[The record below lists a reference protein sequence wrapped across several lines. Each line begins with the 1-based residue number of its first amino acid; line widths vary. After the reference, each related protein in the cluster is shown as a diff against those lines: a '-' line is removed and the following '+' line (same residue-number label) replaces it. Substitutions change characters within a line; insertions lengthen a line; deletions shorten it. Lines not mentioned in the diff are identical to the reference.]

1 VRAKTWSI
9 RLAEVVDAAPER
21 VMAWWFDPD
30 RKDDLERRI
39 VGRGATDFALSES
52 IADGRNI
59 RTITFRNA
67 RGWDHR
73 HRVERDETPQRNG
86 GRFIVSI
93 GDVNEMLLPRGQR
106 MTLRCE
112 GRLEFISQP
121 GGSTEVNVEHDHTL
135 TGGNWATRRA
145 IWLSDPTNEDRLFKE
160 MIARCQANTP

>member
-1 VRAKTWSI
+1 
-9 RLAEVVDAAPER
+9 
-21 VMAWWFDPD
+21 
-30 RKDDLERRI
+30 
-39 VGRGATDFALSES
+39 
-52 IADGRNI
+52 
-59 RTITFRNA
+59 
-67 RGWDHR
+67 
-73 HRVERDETPQRNG
+73 
-86 GRFIVSI
+86 VSI

-145 IWLSDPTNEDRLFKE
+145 IWLSDLTNEDRLFKE